1 LHEDLNMENG
11 DLIRI
16 WNEGN
21 QEILKN
27 RRFERSELEA
37 FLKPKVGKATLHLN
51 LNILVYM
58 AAQLATMILLGFDL
72 YGYRSNTVMLTV
84 LIPILILC
92 SAFFG
97 YGVFLL
103 SYIWQIH
110 RGDFDL
116 VTAINR
122 KLKVYCIH
130 YEAWM
135 WIGAVSCLF
144 LTFALNIL
152 IDNDQGTYRINRPVF
167 FTVICLLVVLFI
179 YGAQKIAQ
187 FVAVRHIRVYLQDLQ
202 TEVLYGSH
210 QLREVRKKHFV
221 VGLILVLILTLL
233 FILGIIKAMNP

>member
-1 LHEDLNMENG
+1 MENG

-27 RRFERSELEA
+27 HRFERSELEA
-37 FLKPKVGKATLHLN
+37 FLKPKVGKATRHLN
-51 LNILVYM
+51 FNILVYM
-58 AAQLATMILLGFDL
+58 AAQLAAIILIGFDL
-72 YGYRSNTVMLTV
+72 YGYRSNTVMLSA
-84 LIPILILC
+84 LIPMLILC

-116 VTAINR
+116 ITAINR
-122 KLKVYCIH
+122 KLKVYRKH

-144 LTFALNIL
+144 LNFALNIL
-152 IDNDQGTYRINRPVF
+152 VDNDQGTYRINHPVF
-167 FTVICLLVVLFI
+167 FTVICLLVVLFV

-187 FVAVRHIRVYLQDLQ
+187 FVAVKHVRVYLQDLQ
-202 TEVLYGSH
+202 CEALQGSH
-210 QLREVRKKHFV
+210 RLQKLRRKHV
-221 VGLILVLILTLL
+221 VVSLILVLILTIL

>member
-1 LHEDLNMENG
+1 MENG

-27 RRFERSELEA
+27 HRLERSQLEA

-58 AAQLATMILLGFDL
+58 VAQLAAMILIGFDL
-72 YGYRSNTVMLTV
+72 YGYRFNTVMLTV
-84 LIPILILC
+84 LIPMLILC
-92 SAFFG
+92 SSFFG

-122 KLKVYCIH
+122 KLKVYRTH

-135 WIGAVSCLF
+135 WIGAVSLLF
-144 LTFALNIL
+144 LNFALNTL
-152 IDNDQGTYRINRPVF
+152 IDNDQGTFRINRPVF
-167 FTVICLLVVLFI
+167 FAAICLLALLFI

-187 FVAVRHIRVYLQDLQ
+187 FVAIRQIRVYLEDLQ
-202 TEVLYGSH
+202 NDALQGRH
-210 QLREVRKKHFV
+210 QIEKAKRKQFV
-221 VGLILVLILTLL
+221 VYLIIALLLTLL
-233 FILGIIKAMNP
+233 FILGLIKAIGI